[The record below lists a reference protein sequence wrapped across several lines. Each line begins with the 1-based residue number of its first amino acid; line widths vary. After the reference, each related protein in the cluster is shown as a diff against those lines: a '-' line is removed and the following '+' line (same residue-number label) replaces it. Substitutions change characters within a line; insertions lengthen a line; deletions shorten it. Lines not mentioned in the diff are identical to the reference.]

1 MVTVV
6 TAAKVGVVS
15 TASVFISLVTDII
28 SLISDVIF
36 PVLKSIPS
44 ASDVIFPVAN
54 FISFESD
61 VISPV
66 ANFISSESDII
77 SPVMPLK
84 MISGLETVISRLD
97 IIVADT
103 EITISCLAIVLK
115 GLSTNLRM
123 VGVGTN
129 KNSLPLGLA
138 SCAVLTPGER
148 VTYFTNNAMQSSVAT
163 AE

>member
-6 TAAKVGVVS
+6 TAAKVGVVA

-36 PVLKSIPS
+36 VVVKSLPS
-44 ASDVIFPVAN
+44 ASDVI
-54 FISFESD
+54 SL
-61 VISPV
+61 
-66 ANFISSESDII
+66 
-77 SPVMPLK
+77 VMPLK
-84 MISGLETVISRLD
+84 MISGFETVISRLD

-148 VTYFTNNAMQSSVAT
+148 VTYFTNNAMSLSVAT

>member
-1 MVTVV
+1 MTVV
-6 TAAKVGVVS
+6 TAAKVGVVT
-15 TASVFISLVTDII
+15 TASVFISLVMDII
-28 SLISDVIF
+28 LLISDVIF
-36 PVLKSIPS
+36 PVVNVIPS
-44 ASDVIFPVAN
+44 ASDVIFLV
-54 FISFESD
+54 
-61 VISPV
+61 V
-66 ANFISSESDII
+66 NFISSASDVI

-84 MISGLETVISRLD
+84 MISGFETVISRLD

-115 GLSTNLRM
+115 GLSPNLRM

-148 VTYFTNNAMQSSVAT
+148 ETYFTNNAMSLSVAT

>member
-1 MVTVV
+1 M

-15 TASVFISLVTDII
+15 SASVFISLVTDII

-36 PVLKSIPS
+36 PVVKSIPS
-44 ASDVIFPVAN
+44 ESDVIFPVAKS
-54 FISFESD
+54 IPSESD
-61 VISPV
+61 V
-66 ANFISSESDII
+66 I

-84 MISGLETVISRLD
+84 MISGFETVISRLD

-115 GLSTNLRM
+115 GLSTDLRM
-123 VGVGTN
+123 VGVGN
-129 KNSLPLGLA
+129 KKNSLPLGLA

-148 VTYFTNNAMQSSVAT
+148 ETYFTNNAMSLSVAT

>member
-1 MVTVV
+1 MVV

-15 TASVFISLVTDII
+15 SASVFISLVTDII

-36 PVLKSIPS
+36 PVVKSIPS

-54 FISFESD
+54 VISSESD

-66 ANFISSESDII
+66 VNFIPSASDVI

-84 MISGLETVISRLD
+84 MISGFETVISRLD

-103 EITISCLAIVLK
+103 EITISCLAIILK

-148 VTYFTNNAMQSSVAT
+148 VTYFTNNAMSLSVAT

>member
-1 MVTVV
+1 MTVV
-6 TAAKVGVVS
+6 TAAKVGVVT

-36 PVLKSIPS
+36 PVVNSIPS
-44 ASDVIFPVAN
+44 ASDVIVPVAN
-54 FISFESD
+54 L
-61 VISPV
+61 
-66 ANFISSESDII
+66 ISSESDII

-84 MISGLETVISRLD
+84 MISGFETVISRLD

-103 EITISCLAIVLK
+103 EITISCLAIILK

-148 VTYFTNNAMQSSVAT
+148 VTYFTNNAMSLSVAT

>member
-1 MVTVV
+1 MTVV

-15 TASVFISLVTDII
+15 SASVFISLVTDII

-36 PVLKSIPS
+36 PVVNVIPS
-44 ASDVIFPVAN
+44 ASDVIFSVVN
-54 FISFESD
+54 FIPSASD

-66 ANFISSESDII
+66 
-77 SPVMPLK
+77 MLLK
-84 MISGLETVISRLD
+84 MISGFETVISRLD

-103 EITISCLAIVLK
+103 EITISRLAIILK

-123 VGVGTN
+123 VGVGN
-129 KNSLPLGLA
+129 KKNSLPLGLA

-148 VTYFTNNAMQSSVAT
+148 VTYFTNNAMSLSVAT

>member
-1 MVTVV
+1 MVV
-6 TAAKVGVVS
+6 TAAKVGVAS

-36 PVLKSIPS
+36 PVVKSIPS

-54 FISFESD
+54 FIS
-61 VISPV
+61 
-66 ANFISSESDII
+66 SESEII

-97 IIVADT
+97 IVVADT

-148 VTYFTNNAMQSSVAT
+148 VTYFTNNAMSLSVAT
-163 AE
+163 AERTTARTAA

>member
-1 MVTVV
+1 MVV

-15 TASVFISLVTDII
+15 TASVFISLVTDVI
-28 SLISDVIF
+28 SLISDVI
-36 PVLKSIPS
+36 L
-44 ASDVIFPVAN
+44 PVAN
-54 FISFESD
+54 FILSASD
-61 VISPV
+61 V
-66 ANFISSESDII
+66 I

-84 MISGLETVISRLD
+84 MISWLETVISRLD

-103 EITISCLAIVLK
+103 EITISCLAIILK

-148 VTYFTNNAMQSSVAT
+148 VTYFTNNAMSLSVAT

>member
-1 MVTVV
+1 MVV
-6 TAAKVGVVS
+6 TAAKVGVVT

-36 PVLKSIPS
+36 PVAKSIPS
-44 ASDVIFPVAN
+44 ALDV
-54 FISFESD
+54 
-61 VISPV
+61 
-66 ANFISSESDII
+66 I

-123 VGVGTN
+123 VGVDTN
-129 KNSLPLGLA
+129 KNSLPLGVA

-148 VTYFTNNAMQSSVAT
+148 VTYFTNNAMSLSVAT

>member
-1 MVTVV
+1 MVV
-6 TAAKVGVVS
+6 TAAKVGVAS

-28 SLISDVIF
+28 SLMSEVIF
-36 PVLKSIPS
+36 PMVKSIPS
-44 ASDVIFPVAN
+44 ASDVISPLAN
-54 FISFESD
+54 FIPSASD
-61 VISPV
+61 
-66 ANFISSESDII
+66 DI

-84 MISGLETVISRLD
+84 MISGLETEISRLD

-103 EITISCLAIVLK
+103 EITISCPAIILK

-148 VTYFTNNAMQSSVAT
+148 VTYFTNNAMSLSVAT

>member
-1 MVTVV
+1 MTVV
-6 TAAKVGVVS
+6 TAAKVGVAS
-15 TASVFISLVTDII
+15 TASVFISLVSDII

-36 PVLKSIPS
+36 PVVNVIPS
-44 ASDVIFPVAN
+44 
-54 FISFESD
+54 ESD
-61 VISPV
+61 V
-66 ANFISSESDII
+66 I

-84 MISGLETVISRLD
+84 MISGLETEISRLD

-103 EITISCLAIVLK
+103 EITISCLAIVQK
-115 GLSTNLRM
+115 GLSTNLWV

-148 VTYFTNNAMQSSVAT
+148 VTYFTNNAMSLSVAT

>member
-1 MVTVV
+1 MVVK
-6 TAAKVGVVS
+6 AAKVGVVS

-36 PVLKSIPS
+36 PVVKSIPS
-44 ASDVIFPVAN
+44 ASDV
-54 FISFESD
+54 
-61 VISPV
+61 
-66 ANFISSESDII
+66 I

-84 MISGLETVISRLD
+84 MISWLETVISRLD

-103 EITISCLAIVLK
+103 EITISCFAIILK
-115 GLSTNLRM
+115 GLSTDLRM

-148 VTYFTNNAMQSSVAT
+148 VTYFTNNAMSSSVAT

>member
-28 SLISDVIF
+28 SLN
-36 PVLKSIPS
+36 
-44 ASDVIFPVAN
+44 SDVIFPVAN
-54 FISFESD
+54 
-61 VISPV
+61 V
-66 ANFISSESDII
+66 ISSESEII

-84 MISGLETVISRLD
+84 MISGFETVISRLD

-138 SCAVLTPGER
+138 SRAVLTPGER
-148 VTYFTNNAMQSSVAT
+148 VTYFTNNAMSLSVAT

>member
-1 MVTVV
+1 MVV
-6 TAAKVGVVS
+6 TAAKVGVVT

-36 PVLKSIPS
+36 PVVKSLPS
-44 ASDVIFPVAN
+44 ASDVI
-54 FISFESD
+54 SL
-61 VISPV
+61 
-66 ANFISSESDII
+66 
-77 SPVMPLK
+77 VMPLK
-84 MISGLETVISRLD
+84 MISGFETVISRLD

-115 GLSTNLRM
+115 GLSTDLRM

-148 VTYFTNNAMQSSVAT
+148 VTYFTNNAMSLSVAT
-163 AE
+163 AK

>member
-1 MVTVV
+1 MVV
-6 TAAKVGVVS
+6 TAAKVGVVT

-28 SLISDVIF
+28 SLFSDIIF
-36 PVLKSIPS
+36 PVAKSIPS
-44 ASDVIFPVAN
+44 ASDV
-54 FISFESD
+54 
-61 VISPV
+61 
-66 ANFISSESDII
+66 I

-123 VGVGTN
+123 VGMGTN

-138 SCAVLTPGER
+138 SCAVLIPGER
-148 VTYFTNNAMQSSVAT
+148 VTYFTNNAMSLSVAT

>member
-1 MVTVV
+1 MTVV
-6 TAAKVGVVS
+6 TAAKVGVVT

-36 PVLKSIPS
+36 V
-44 ASDVIFPVAN
+44 VV
-54 FISFESD
+54 
-61 VISPV
+61 
-66 ANFISSESDII
+66 NFISSESDVIFPVVNFISSESEII
-77 SPVMPLK
+77 SSVMPLK

-103 EITISCLAIVLK
+103 EITISCPAIILK

-138 SCAVLTPGER
+138 SCAV
-148 VTYFTNNAMQSSVAT
+148 
-163 AE
+163 

>member
-1 MVTVV
+1 MMVV
-6 TAAKVGVVS
+6 TAAKVGDVS
-15 TASVFISLVTDII
+15 SASVFISLMTDII
-28 SLISDVIF
+28 SLISEVIF
-36 PVLKSIPS
+36 PVVKSIPS
-44 ASDVIFPVAN
+44 ASDV
-54 FISFESD
+54 
-61 VISPV
+61 
-66 ANFISSESDII
+66 I

-103 EITISCLAIVLK
+103 EITISCLAIILK

-148 VTYFTNNAMQSSVAT
+148 VTYFTNNAMSLSVAT

>member
-1 MVTVV
+1 MTVV

-15 TASVFISLVTDII
+15 SASVFISLVTDII
-28 SLISDVIF
+28 SLISDVIV
-36 PVLKSIPS
+36 PVVNVIPS
-44 ASDVIFPVAN
+44 ASDVIFSVVN
-54 FISFESD
+54 FIPSASD
-61 VISPV
+61 V
-66 ANFISSESDII
+66 I

-84 MISGLETVISRLD
+84 MISGFETVISRLD

-115 GLSTNLRM
+115 GLSPNLRM

-148 VTYFTNNAMQSSVAT
+148 VTYFTNNALSLSVAT

>member
-1 MVTVV
+1 MVV
-6 TAAKVGVVS
+6 TAAKVGVAS
-15 TASVFISLVTDII
+15 TASVFISLVSVLI
-28 SLISDVIF
+28 SLSSDVI
-36 PVLKSIPS
+36 L
-44 ASDVIFPVAN
+44 
-54 FISFESD
+54 
-61 VISPV
+61 PV

-84 MISGLETVISRLD
+84 MISGLETEISRLD

-103 EITISCLAIVLK
+103 EITISCLAIILK

-123 VGVGTN
+123 VSVGTN

-138 SCAVLTPGER
+138 SYAVLTPGER
-148 VTYFTNNAMQSSVAT
+148 VTYFTNNAMSLSVST

>member
-1 MVTVV
+1 MTVV
-6 TAAKVGVVS
+6 TAAKVGVVT

-28 SLISDVIF
+28 LLISDVIF
-36 PVLKSIPS
+36 PVADVIPS
-44 ASDVIFPVAN
+44 ASDVIFPVVNVIPSA
-54 FISFESD
+54 SD
-61 VISPV
+61 V
-66 ANFISSESDII
+66 I

-84 MISGLETVISRLD
+84 MISGFETVISRLD

-103 EITISCLAIVLK
+103 EITISCLAIILK

-148 VTYFTNNAMQSSVAT
+148 VTYFTNNAMSLSVAT

>member
-1 MVTVV
+1 MVV

-15 TASVFISLVTDII
+15 SASVFISLVTDII

-36 PVLKSIPS
+36 PV
-44 ASDVIFPVAN
+44 
-54 FISFESD
+54 
-61 VISPV
+61 
-66 ANFISSESDII
+66 ANFISSESDVIFSVVNVIPSASDVI
-77 SPVMPLK
+77 SLVMPLK
-84 MISGLETVISRLD
+84 MISGFETVISRLD

-148 VTYFTNNAMQSSVAT
+148 ETYFTNNAMSLSVAT

>member
-1 MVTVV
+1 MVTIV
-6 TAAKVGVVS
+6 TAAKVGVVT

-36 PVLKSIPS
+36 PVANVIFSVVNVIPS
-44 ASDVIFPVAN
+44 ASDV
-54 FISFESD
+54 
-61 VISPV
+61 
-66 ANFISSESDII
+66 I

-84 MISGLETVISRLD
+84 MISGFETVISSLD

-138 SCAVLTPGER
+138 SCAVLSPGER
-148 VTYFTNNAMQSSVAT
+148 VTYFTNNAMSSSVAT

>member
-1 MVTVV
+1 MACGDGRDGGEGWRRLFCVC
-6 TAAKVGVVS
+6 
-15 TASVFISLVTDII
+15 FISLVTDII
-28 SLISDVIF
+28 SLISDVI
-36 PVLKSIPS
+36 VL
-44 ASDVIFPVAN
+44 VV
-54 FISFESD
+54 
-61 VISPV
+61 
-66 ANFISSESDII
+66 NFISSESDVI

-84 MISGLETVISRLD
+84 MISGFETVISRLD

-103 EITISCLAIVLK
+103 EITISRLAIVLK
-115 GLSTNLRM
+115 GLSPNLRM

-148 VTYFTNNAMQSSVAT
+148 VTYFTNNAMSLSVAT

>member
-1 MVTVV
+1 MVV
-6 TAAKVGVVS
+6 TAAKVGVAS

-36 PVLKSIPS
+36 PVVKSIPS

-54 FISFESD
+54 FIS
-61 VISPV
+61 
-66 ANFISSESDII
+66 SESEII

-103 EITISCLAIVLK
+103 EITISCLAIILK

-148 VTYFTNNAMQSSVAT
+148 VTYFTNNAMSLSVAT
-163 AE
+163 AERTTARTAA

>member
-1 MVTVV
+1 MVV
-6 TAAKVGVVS
+6 TAAKVGVVT

-28 SLISDVIF
+28 LLISDVIF
-36 PVLKSIPS
+36 VVVKSIPS
-44 ASDVIFPVAN
+44 ASDVI
-54 FISFESD
+54 SL
-61 VISPV
+61 
-66 ANFISSESDII
+66 
-77 SPVMPLK
+77 VMPLK

-103 EITISCLAIVLK
+103 EITISCLAIILK
-115 GLSTNLRM
+115 GLSTDLRM
-123 VGVGTN
+123 VGVDTN

-148 VTYFTNNAMQSSVAT
+148 VTYFTNNAMSSSVAT

>member
-1 MVTVV
+1 MTVV
-6 TAAKVGVVS
+6 TAAKVGVVA
-15 TASVFISLVTDII
+15 TATVFISLVTDII

-36 PVLKSIPS
+36 PVVKSIPS
-44 ASDVIFPVAN
+44 ASDVI
-54 FISFESD
+54 SL
-61 VISPV
+61 
-66 ANFISSESDII
+66 
-77 SPVMPLK
+77 VMPLK

-103 EITISCLAIVLK
+103 EITISCLAIILK
-115 GLSTNLRM
+115 GLSPNLRM

-129 KNSLPLGLA
+129 KNSLPLGLT

-148 VTYFTNNAMQSSVAT
+148 VTYFTNNAMSLSVAT

>member
-1 MVTVV
+1 MVV

-36 PVLKSIPS
+36 PV
-44 ASDVIFPVAN
+44 
-54 FISFESD
+54 
-61 VISPV
+61 
-66 ANFISSESDII
+66 ANFISSASDNI

-103 EITISCLAIVLK
+103 EITISCLAIILK

-138 SCAVLTPGER
+138 SCAVLIPGER
-148 VTYFTNNAMQSSVAT
+148 VTYFTNNAMSLSVAT

>member
-1 MVTVV
+1 MTVV
-6 TAAKVGVVS
+6 TAAKVGVVT

-28 SLISDVIF
+28 LLISDVIF
-36 PVLKSIPS
+36 PVVNVIPS
-44 ASDVIFPVAN
+44 ASDVIFLV
-54 FISFESD
+54 
-61 VISPV
+61 V
-66 ANFISSESDII
+66 NFISSASDVI

-103 EITISCLAIVLK
+103 EITISCLAIILK
-115 GLSTNLRM
+115 GLSTDLRM

-148 VTYFTNNAMQSSVAT
+148 VTYFTNNAMSLSVAT

>member
-1 MVTVV
+1 MVV
-6 TAAKVGVVS
+6 TTAKVGVVS
-15 TASVFISLVTDII
+15 TASVFIPLVSDI
-28 SLISDVIF
+28 ISDVIF
-36 PVLKSIPS
+36 PVAKSIPS
-44 ASDVIFPVAN
+44 ASDVIFPIAT

-148 VTYFTNNAMQSSVAT
+148 VTYFTNNAMSLSVAT

>member
-1 MVTVV
+1 MTVV

-15 TASVFISLVTDII
+15 SASVFISLVTDII

-36 PVLKSIPS
+36 PVAKSIPS
-44 ASDVIFPVAN
+44 ASDVIF
-54 FISFESD
+54 
-61 VISPV
+61 PV

-84 MISGLETVISRLD
+84 MISGLETVILRLD

-115 GLSTNLRM
+115 GLSPNLRM

-148 VTYFTNNAMQSSVAT
+148 VTYFTNNAMSLSVAT

>member
-1 MVTVV
+1 MVV

-28 SLISDVIF
+28 SLISDIIF
-36 PVLKSIPS
+36 PVVKSIPS
-44 ASDVIFPVAN
+44 ASDVIFPV
-54 FISFESD
+54 
-61 VISPV
+61 V
-66 ANFISSESDII
+66 NFISSESEII

-103 EITISCLAIVLK
+103 EITISCLAIILK

-123 VGVGTN
+123 VGVDTN

-148 VTYFTNNAMQSSVAT
+148 VTYFTNNAMSLSVAT

>member
-1 MVTVV
+1 MVV

-28 SLISDVIF
+28 SLISEVIF
-36 PVLKSIPS
+36 PVVNVIPS
-44 ASDVIFPVAN
+44 A
-54 FISFESD
+54 
-61 VISPV
+61 
-66 ANFISSESDII
+66 SDII

-103 EITISCLAIVLK
+103 EITISCLAIILK

-123 VGVGTN
+123 VGVDTN

-148 VTYFTNNAMQSSVAT
+148 VTYFTNNAMSLSVAT
-163 AE
+163 AK

>member
-1 MVTVV
+1 MTVV

-15 TASVFISLVTDII
+15 SASVFISLVTDII
-28 SLISDVIF
+28 SRISDVIF
-36 PVLKSIPS
+36 PVVNVIPS
-44 ASDVIFPVAN
+44 ASDVIFSVVN
-54 FISFESD
+54 FIPSASD
-61 VISPV
+61 V
-66 ANFISSESDII
+66 I

-84 MISGLETVISRLD
+84 MISGFETVISRLD

-103 EITISCLAIVLK
+103 EITISCLAIILK

-129 KNSLPLGLA
+129 KNSLPLGLT

-148 VTYFTNNAMQSSVAT
+148 VAYFTNNAKSLSVAT

>member
-1 MVTVV
+1 MVV
-6 TAAKVGVVS
+6 TAAKVGVVT
-15 TASVFISLVTDII
+15 TASVFISLETDVIL
-28 SLISDVIF
+28 LISDVIF
-36 PVLKSIPS
+36 LVVKSIPS
-44 ASDVIFPVAN
+44 ASDVIVPVAN
-54 FISFESD
+54 L
-61 VISPV
+61 
-66 ANFISSESDII
+66 ISSESDII

-84 MISGLETVISRLD
+84 MISEFETVISRLD

-148 VTYFTNNAMQSSVAT
+148 VTYFTNNAM
-163 AE
+163 

>member
-1 MVTVV
+1 MTVV

-15 TASVFISLVTDII
+15 SASVFISLVTDII

-36 PVLKSIPS
+36 PV
-44 ASDVIFPVAN
+44 
-54 FISFESD
+54 
-61 VISPV
+61 
-66 ANFISSESDII
+66 ANFISSESDVIFSVVNVIPSASDVI
-77 SPVMPLK
+77 SLVMPLK
-84 MISGLETVISRLD
+84 MISGFETVISRLD

-115 GLSTNLRM
+115 GLSTDLRM
-123 VGVGTN
+123 VGVGN
-129 KNSLPLGLA
+129 KKNSLPLGLA

-148 VTYFTNNAMQSSVAT
+148 ETYFTNNAMSLSVAT

>member
-1 MVTVV
+1 MTVV
-6 TAAKVGVVS
+6 TAAKVGVVT

-36 PVLKSIPS
+36 PVVKSIPS
-44 ASDVIFPVAN
+44 ALDVIFPVVN
-54 FISFESD
+54 
-61 VISPV
+61 V
-66 ANFISSESDII
+66 ISSESDII

-103 EITISCLAIVLK
+103 EITISSLAIVLK

-148 VTYFTNNAMQSSVAT
+148 VTYFTNNAMSLSVAT

>member
-1 MVTVV
+1 MTVV

-15 TASVFISLVTDII
+15 SASIFISLVTDII
-28 SLISDVIF
+28 SLN
-36 PVLKSIPS
+36 
-44 ASDVIFPVAN
+44 SDVIFPVAN
-54 FISFESD
+54 
-61 VISPV
+61 VILS
-66 ANFISSESDII
+66 ASEII

-84 MISGLETVISRLD
+84 MISGFETVISRLD

-103 EITISCLAIVLK
+103 EITISCLAIILK

-138 SCAVLTPGER
+138 SCAVLTLGER
-148 VTYFTNNAMQSSVAT
+148 VTYFTNNAMSLSVAT

>member
-1 MVTVV
+1 MVV

-28 SLISDVIF
+28 SLISDVIV
-36 PVLKSIPS
+36 PVANFIPS
-44 ASDVIFPVAN
+44 ASDVIFPVVN
-54 FISFESD
+54 FIF
-61 VISPV
+61 
-66 ANFISSESDII
+66 SESDII

-148 VTYFTNNAMQSSVAT
+148 VTYFTNNAMSSSVAT

>member
-1 MVTVV
+1 MVV

-36 PVLKSIPS
+36 PVVKSIPS
-44 ASDVIFPVAN
+44 ALDVIFPVVN
-54 FISFESD
+54 
-61 VISPV
+61 V
-66 ANFISSESDII
+66 ISSESDII

-103 EITISCLAIVLK
+103 EIIISCLAIILK

-148 VTYFTNNAMQSSVAT
+148 VTYFTNNAMSLSVAT